1 MPFLRDL
8 VDLVR
13 ILRIFS
19 QNLARFCSNL
29 LVTLI
34 RKDISPPVEEDVE
47 EVVLVDLA
55 DLAATVSSRVPLSD
69 LLQQPPSF
77 FFFGPAAA

>member
-1 MPFLRDL
+1 MLFFVKKMPFLRDL

-29 LVTLI
+29 LVTLV
-34 RKDISPPVEEDVE
+34 KDGL
-47 EVVLVDLA
+47 VLVQKEI
-55 DLAATVSSRVPLSD
+55 
-69 LLQQPPSF
+69 LQTSTRKVRDIDNMLW
-77 FFFGPAAA
+77 